1 MKQAGQQGLPVS
13 LNLVPLRFFS
23 RESVSVVEYV
33 KLCRNLLYYCII
45 EKNQIYPPSSPM
57 ICPVR

>member
-1 MKQAGQQGLPVS
+1 MQAGQQGLPVS

-45 EKNQIYPPSSPM
+45 ISLKKIRYIPRQ
-57 ICPVR
+57 VR